1 MLTLLLL
8 LCMHPQALWQANG
21 GIFHRDLSPRE
32 AEAAR
37 HSVEHLLHLQRQQ
50 RATLRQAAVAASAL
64 EAASTIAVELRAS
77 GALPPASAAR
87 AWLWRA
93 KSAVDAACDVAGE
106 AAVLLKGLL
115 AVECA
120 EQQRDSLPAAA
131 AAAVAAAAALSAAQ
145 AQMLRSCFT
154 PQLSREPSVVQ
165 LPDAA
170 SHPVLVMPSML
181 ADVAAALS
189 LGSAHVTALQAA
201 VPHPDGLPGWSALL
215 ASLTALRSLLE
226 EHATEAALWSAAAA
240 APHGQGLSS
249 AFAADAD
256 KLLAEVLLWAQ
267 GMHAAAGATGAAAA
281 SAEDPDVP
289 APSNAKINDWTASL
303 DKQLA
308 SARLAGIGE
317 RFLALCR
324 DVAALTDAADP
335 SAKAAA
341 ATLGALAPPLR
352 MVSAAAARV
361 AADYVALNKSTA
373 KLCGTLAGVFSG
385 LARDGFCAPPEETE
399 VDGAGDKLLDDQAG
413 TGIGAGEGKKD
424 VSDEIE
430 DEAQVLGME
439 DLEKDETAAQPP
451 PGDKSQGL
459 EMGTDFEGEKHELEH
474 DEEDEEDDRAPEK
487 EADQLDKEVRAPR
500 MRRLGCAALLLS
512 GWARAHTLC

>member
-1 MLTLLLL
+1 VWAHTLTLLPFA
-8 LCMHPQALWQANG
+8 PQALWQANG

-50 RATLRQAAVAASAL
+50 RASLRQAAVAAAAL
-64 EAASTIAVELRAS
+64 EAASVMSVELRANV
-77 GALPPASAAR
+77 ALPPASAAR

-93 KSAVDAACDVAGE
+93 KGAVDAACVVAGE
-106 AAVLLKGLL
+106 AAVLLKGFL

-120 EQQRDSLPAAA
+120 EQQRDSLPAATA
-131 AAAVAAAAALSAAQ
+131 AVVAAAAALSAAQ
-145 AQMLRSCFT
+145 ARMLQSCFT

-170 SHPVLVMPSML
+170 THPLLVMPSML
-181 ADVAAALS
+181 AEVSAALS

-215 ASLTALRSLLE
+215 ASLTVLRTLE
-226 EHATEAALWSAAAA
+226 EEHTVEAARWSSTAAATHD
-240 APHGQGLSS
+240 PGLP
-249 AFAADAD
+249 AVFAADVD
-256 KLLAEVLLWAQ
+256 RLLAEVLIWAQ
-267 GMHAAAGATGAAAA
+267 GMYAAAGAPGAAAA
-281 SAEDPDVP
+281 ATADPD
-289 APSNAKINDWTASL
+289 APSPSSDKILDWISSL
-303 DKQLA
+303 DKQLG

-324 DVAALTDAADP
+324 DLAVLTDAADP

-341 ATLGALAPPLR
+341 ATLGALTPPLR

-385 LARDGFCAPPEETE
+385 LARDGFCAPLEETE
-399 VDGAGDKLLDDQAG
+399 GDGAGDKLLDDQAG

-474 DEEDEEDDRAPEK
+474 DDEEEEDDHAPET
-487 EADQLDKEVRAPR
+487 EADQLDKEVRTHVR
-500 MRRLGCAALLLS
+500 CLS
-512 GWARAHTLC
+512 CKTLNLVPLASVCS